1 MLPSLSIFLGRSQRP
16 QVGVFSGTPHK
27 PAPHL
32 GVSLLFEDI
41 KAAPAHTRPGAR
53 TMTTESSADRT
64 FAIVKPDALTPFKFQ
79 QIDALIKLNE
89 FETIRQK
96 LIWLSEDQA
105 EALFPGRAA
114 EDDGREW
121 LQYITGAPCL
131 ALELAKPD
139 APLFWQLTMGADDP
153 ASGARD
159 SDSIRGIL
167 AVDRIRNAVDGSQEP
182 EDAAKQLEL
191 VFSDAVPAL
200 DYNNF
205 LMQRADDTHATL
217 ALIKPDISRNEDAV
231 AHVIGRAI
239 ARGYTIK
246 DRVELTL
253 SRAQATAFYAEH
265 EDKPF
270 FAGLI
275 EFMTSGPVIALL
287 LDGDDAVRG
296 WRMMIGPSDPDTAR
310 QQVPQ
315 SIRAKLGAGSR
326 QNAVHGSDSVE
337 AAHREIGLFFFPRI
351 QPELDEPAASAVDD
365 KKKKKKKRRSK
376 RKQAVTAGGAPEA
389 PAGNAAALSDAS
401 DDEPELDPVPEADVD
416 MGDDVDVSDSAVELV
431 RPSDPAYERTFALIK
446 PDAYPRHSKQLIKH
460 ILAKGLA
467 VVAQEE
473 VVLTPAVA
481 ANIYSDMST
490 FPVFSRLVEFV
501 TSGPS
506 LALVLEGV
514 DAVSVWRELVGP
526 TNPRTAK
533 FEARNSLRAKYGT
546 TAQMNAVHASKD
558 LAEAQKSIKAV
569 FYGLLDGKFHVLQP
583 SDDPLAVDADK
594 HATVAAEE
602 TTIAPEE
609 ATVAPEETTIATEET
624 TVAPEE
630 TTIATEETTIATEE
644 LTKPA
649 ANDHL
654 VHQMQSLVV
663 ADQDADK
670 KPEAPV
676 ESEISKDI
684 ASVNTMETVVQSTD
698 EAAAVDTTQV
708 SNTNGSVVDVAETA
722 SANNDDAVSVVSE
735 KADTPLTPPQTR
747 SATGEKS
754 SLFGSRLASS
764 PFLKADRHP
773 GQDAGAT
780 PKRVGRIKSPFLGG
794 ENSNQIPADT
804 GSKDTPTLANDNAK
818 PSDRDTQLHEQM
830 ADLRIGAEAQ
840 EAVEANDAQES
851 EAEQSQAE
859 QEKSEP
865 EQPVV
870 ERDSQSDD
878 EKTTP
883 LQELEEKAEPQVLAT
898 EAPAAE
904 KTPSKTAAPKTAP
917 KSAAVPRTVR
927 RVPGSGPP
935 VTASPGSGPAA
946 RRATLGPAPT
956 TLRARPVRAAPATPS
971 VTTRSAAR
979 ASQATPLS
987 ATPSSSRPS
996 SVRPAAVSS
1005 SAAPGAVRR
1014 TSLGASRTTPTRAP
1028 VGSAGSAR
1036 PAATPVTPTRASGPA
1051 TRTRV
1056 AASASR
1062 SDARPVP
1069 SASRPEARSTLS
1081 AASSRASSRA
1091 APEKSGTTGTRVRPD
1106 PAATTPTATRRVT
1119 ALGAANGAQASPAR
1133 KAVAPA
1139 PGASMVSPRPVTRSM
1154 TGGVPVASTAASRAR
1169 AAAAVA
1175 ARSATRTPTSSAA
1188 PAKPASRTTGSR
1200 LTAPTAASR
1209 ARASGAAAAAKK
1221 APEAEATQAED

>member
-1 MLPSLSIFLGRSQRP
+1 
-16 QVGVFSGTPHK
+16 
-27 PAPHL
+27 
-32 GVSLLFEDI
+32 
-41 KAAPAHTRPGAR
+41 
-53 TMTTESSADRT
+53 
-64 FAIVKPDALTPFKFQ
+64 FQ

-96 LIWLSEDQA
+96 LIWLSKDQA

-200 DYNNF
+200 EYNNF

-253 SRAQATAFYAEH
+253 SRAQASAFYAEH
-265 EDKPF
+265 EGKPF
-270 FAGLI
+270 FDGLI

-287 LDGDDAVRG
+287 LDGDDVVRG
-296 WRMMIGPSDPDTAR
+296 WRMMIGPSDADIAR

-315 SIRAKLGAGSR
+315 SIRAMLGVDGR

-351 QPELDEPAASAVDD
+351 QPELDESTVEAVDD
-365 KKKKKKKRRSK
+365 KKKKKKKKKNRSK
-376 RKQAVTAGGAPEA
+376 RKQAVTAGGAPET

-401 DDEPELDPVPEADVD
+401 DDEPELDPVPEADVG
-416 MGDDVDVSDSAVELV
+416 MGDDVDVSDSAIELV

-446 PDAYPRHSKQLIKH
+446 PDAYPRHSNQLIKH

-501 TSGPS
+501 TGGPS

-558 LAEAQKSIKAV
+558 LDEAQKSIKAV
-569 FYGLLDGKFHVLQP
+569 FYGLLDGKFRILQP
-583 SDDPLAVDADK
+583 SDDPLAV
-594 HATVAAEE
+594 AAEE
-602 TTIAPEE
+602 TTIVTEEAAVVPEE
-609 ATVAPEETTIATEET
+609 AAVAAEETPIATEDADVAIKETLIATEEPT
-624 TVAPEE
+624 Q
-630 TTIATEETTIATEE
+630 
-644 LTKPA
+644 PA
-649 ANDHL
+649 ADEHL

-670 KPEAPV
+670 EPEAPV
-676 ESEISKDI
+676 ESDISKDI
-684 ASVNTMETVVQSTD
+684 ASVNTTEAVVQSTD

-708 SNTNGSVVDVAETA
+708 SNTNGSVVDVSEAA
-722 SANNDDAVSVVSE
+722 SANNDDAVSVVSEKAGSVVSE

-794 ENSNQIPADT
+794 ENSSQIPADT
-804 GSKDTPTLANDNAK
+804 GIKDTPALANDNAK
-818 PSDRDTQLHEQM
+818 PSDRDAQLHEQM
-830 ADLRIGAEAQ
+830 ADLRIGAEVQ
-840 EAVEANDAQES
+840 EAVVANDAQES
-851 EAEQSQAE
+851 QPEEKKAEQSQAE
-859 QEKSEP
+859 QEKSEQ
-865 EQPVV
+865 EQPEA
-870 ERDSQSDD
+870 ERESQSDD
-878 EKTTP
+878 EKPTP
-883 LQELEEKAEPQVLAT
+883 VQEQEEQAEPQVLAA
-898 EAPAAE
+898 EVPAAE

-935 VTASPGSGPAA
+935 ATASPGSGPAA

-979 ASQATPLS
+979 VSQATSSS
-987 ATPSSSRPS
+987 ATPSSATPSSARPS
-996 SVRPAAVSS
+996 SVRPAAASS
-1005 SAAPGAVRR
+1005 SAAPSVARR
-1014 TSLGASRTTPTRAP
+1014 TSLGASRTTPTRAS

-1036 PAATPVTPTRASGPA
+1036 PGATPVTPTRASGPV

-1062 SDARPVP
+1062 PDVRPVT
-1069 SASRPEARSTLS
+1069 SATRPEARSTFS

-1091 APEKSGTTGTRVRPD
+1091 APEKAGTTATRVRPD
-1106 PAATTPTATRRVT
+1106 PAATTPTATRRVA
-1119 ALGAANGAQASPAR
+1119 ALGTANGAPASPAR

-1175 ARSATRTPTSSAA
+1175 ARSATRAPTSSAV

-1209 ARASGAAAAAKK
+1209 ARAAGAAAAAKK
-1221 APEAEATQAED
+1221 APEAAEAEAAQAED

>member
-89 FETIRQK
+89 FETVRQK
-96 LIWLSEDQA
+96 LIWLTEGQA

-265 EDKPF
+265 EGKPF
-270 FAGLI
+270 FDGLI

-296 WRMMIGPSDPDTAR
+296 WRMMIGPSDADTAR

-315 SIRAKLGAGSR
+315 SIRAMLGAGGR

-365 KKKKKKKRRSK
+365 KKKKKKKKNRNK

-389 PAGNAAALSDAS
+389 PTGNAAALSDAS
-401 DDEPELDPVPEADVD
+401 DDEPELDPVPEADVG
-416 MGDDVDVSDSAVELV
+416 MGDGVDVSDSAVELV

-501 TSGPS
+501 TGGPS

-569 FYGLLDGKFHVLQP
+569 FYGLLDGKFRVLQP
-583 SDDPLAVDADK
+583 SDDPLAVAAEESTAVTK
-594 HATVAAEE
+594 EAVVASEE
-602 TTIAPEE
+602 TTIAAEE
-609 ATVAPEETTIATEET
+609 AAVVTEET
-624 TVAPEE
+624 PND
-630 TTIATEETTIATEE
+630 TEEPTQ
-644 LTKPA
+644 PA
-649 ANDHL
+649 ADEHL
-654 VHQMQSLVV
+654 VHQMQSLAVV
-663 ADQDADK
+663 DHYADK
-670 KPEAPV
+670 EPKALV

-684 ASVNTMETVVQSTD
+684 ASASTIETVVQSTD
-698 EAAAVDTTQV
+698 EAVAVDATQV
-708 SNTNGSVVDVAETA
+708 SNTNGSVVYVAETA
-722 SANNDDAVSVVSE
+722 SANNDDAVSVVSEKAGSVVSE

-794 ENSNQIPADT
+794 ENSSQIPADT
-804 GSKDTPTLANDNAK
+804 GSKDTPTLANDNTK
-818 PSDRDTQLHEQM
+818 PSDRDAQLHEQM
-830 ADLRIGAEAQ
+830 ADLSIGAEVQ
-840 EAVEANDAQES
+840 EAVVVNESQES
-851 EAEQSQAE
+851 QSEEKQAE
-859 QEKSEP
+859 QEKSEQ
-865 EQPVV
+865 EQPEVKR
-870 ERDSQSDD
+870 ESQSDD
-878 EKTTP
+878 EETTP
-883 LQELEEKAEPQVLAT
+883 VQEQEEKAEPQVLAA
-898 EAPAAE
+898 EVPAAE
-904 KTPSKTAAPKTAP
+904 KTPSKAAAPKTAP

-927 RVPGSGPP
+927 RDPGSGPP
-935 VTASPGSGPAA
+935 ATASPGSGPAA

-979 ASQATPLS
+979 ASQATPSS
-987 ATPSSSRPS
+987 ATPSS
-996 SVRPAAVSS
+996 
-1005 SAAPGAVRR
+1005 
-1014 TSLGASRTTPTRAP
+1014 
-1028 VGSAGSAR
+1028 AR
-1036 PAATPVTPTRASGPA
+1036 P
-1051 TRTRV
+1051 
-1056 AASASR
+1056 
-1062 SDARPVP
+1062 
-1069 SASRPEARSTLS
+1069 LS
-1081 AASSRASSRA
+1081 
-1091 APEKSGTTGTRVRPD
+1091 KSGSTAARVRPD

-1119 ALGAANGAQASPAR
+1119 ALGAANGTPASPAR

-1139 PGASMVSPRPVTRSM
+1139 PGASLVSPRPVTRSM

-1175 ARSATRTPTSSAA
+1175 ARSATRAPTSSAV
-1188 PAKPASRTTGSR
+1188 PAKPAPRTAGSR

-1209 ARASGAAAAAKK
+1209 ARAAGAAAAAKK
-1221 APEAEATQAED
+1221 APEADAESAQAED